1 MIRRV
6 AAIAAVAVGVLLA
19 ACGDRPPAVSGPPVT
34 PVPAFAVASCAGLQ
48 IDPGATLGP
57 PFDEEVFAADEQETI
72 GRTFVNGLTRL
83 YARDPDADPCHLFTG
98 RGLTRA
104 AAADSRL
111 ATSLAGTSRTEGD
124 LVFRRAIEGTY
135 DLRQR
140 PPTVPL
146 DVVFDIP
153 AGSVTTDPSTGTSS
167 TSTAPRRVALRV
179 TFRYDGHRWLADD
192 AKPVPPADAAAFALP
207 TPLAIDRPCTRLRRD
222 ASGAGFD
229 DNAGFGVGRDEQR
242 PWCTLG
248 GAGVQLTRDQVS
260 LGTRF
265 PCDRGRIADL
275 YLGHP
280 LGLPFDPLVT
290 YDYVRDPNGEAVAQG
305 WAAEAWRAGV
315 EVPADAAET
324 GWTNGNI
331 DLWISPAEEEKAVY
345 VKVGGV
351 FERWPRGHD
360 VAVTDC
366 N

>member
-1 MIRRV
+1 MTGRV
-6 AAIAAVAVGVLLA
+6 AAVAAVAVGFLLA
-19 ACGDRPPAVSGPPVT
+19 GCADRPPAVSGPPVT
-34 PVPAFAVASCAGLQ
+34 PVPAVTTVSCPGLQ
-48 IDPGATLGP
+48 VDPGATLGP
-57 PFDEEVFAADEQETI
+57 AFDEEVFVADEQETI
-72 GRTFVNGLTRL
+72 GRTFVDELSRL
-83 YARDPDADPCHLFTG
+83 YAGDADADPCRLFTG

-104 AAADSRL
+104 AAADPRL
-111 ATSLAGTSRTEGD
+111 ATSLAGMSRTEGD

-167 TSTAPRRVALRV
+167 TSTAARRVALRV

-192 AKPVPPADAAAFALP
+192 AQPVPPADAAGLALP
-207 TPLAIDRPCTRLRRD
+207 TPITVDRACSRLRRD

-248 GAGVQLTRDQVS
+248 GAGVQLTGDQVS

-265 PCDRGRIADL
+265 PCNQGRIADL
-275 YLGHP
+275 HLGHP

-290 YDYVRDPNGEAVAQG
+290 YEYVRDPNGEALAQG
-305 WAAEAWRAGV
+305 WAAEPWRAGV
-315 EVPADAAET
+315 EVPPDAAET
-324 GWTNGNI
+324 GWTNGNM
-331 DLWISPAEEEKAVY
+331 DVWISPSEEERAIY
-345 VKVGGV
+345 VKVGGL
-351 FERWPRGHD
+351 FERWPRGDH
-360 VAVTDC
+360 VVVTDC